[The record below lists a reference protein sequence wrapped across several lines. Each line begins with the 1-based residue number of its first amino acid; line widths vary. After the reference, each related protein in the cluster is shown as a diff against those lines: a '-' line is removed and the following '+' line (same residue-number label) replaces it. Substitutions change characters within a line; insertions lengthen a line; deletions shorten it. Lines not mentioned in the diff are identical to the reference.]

1 MVQLAAK
8 PYNSNPTRLFWANLI
23 YCLLTFYLVIC
34 KVCTKFISYFVS
46 FLKNYTTFW
55 LYFVGSDTLELEVAR
70 TSDVFTAGNIINP
83 VLSGTLLRLS
93 SSSSKHRGTWIP
105 RHFVLKQD
113 HCLYFYKTETVSY
126 PLIESD
132 ILWLAVHFED
142 LYI

>member
-1 MVQLAAK
+1 M
-8 PYNSNPTRLFWANLI
+8 
-23 YCLLTFYLVIC
+23 
-34 KVCTKFISYFVS
+34 
-46 FLKNYTTFW
+46 
-55 LYFVGSDTLELEVAR
+55 YFVGSDTLELEVAR

-126 PLIESD
+126 PLIDSD
-132 ILWLAVHFED
+132 LLWLAVHFED